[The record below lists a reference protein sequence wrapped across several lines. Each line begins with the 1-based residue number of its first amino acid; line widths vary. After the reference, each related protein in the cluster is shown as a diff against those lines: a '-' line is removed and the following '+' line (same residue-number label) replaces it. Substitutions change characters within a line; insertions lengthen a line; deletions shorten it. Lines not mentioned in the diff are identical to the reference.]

1 MNVSM
6 YLSVKWRV
14 GIAKLD
20 YIEHIVPFF
29 LLLILNMYLTSVIVP
44 LRSFSPTFHF
54 YTP

>member
-14 GIAKLD
+14 GIVKLD

-29 LLLILNMYLTSVIVP
+29 FIADFEYVFDFCDCAFKL
-44 LRSFSPTFHF
+44 F
-54 YTP
+54 